1 MADVACAS
9 VAYVDPRAQRWF
21 SQRSSHVRDWPVDRL
36 LAAKGDARV
45 SVVLPALNEQTTVG
59 RIVQL
64 IRRARVAR
72 RGLVDELVVVDSG
85 STDDTIA
92 VARDAGA
99 DVVRREDVLGDLPPR
114 PGKGEVLWRSL
125 AATTGDVIAFVD
137 SDLSDFTSSFVTGL
151 LGPLL
156 TDPTVHFVKA
166 TYDRPLNR
174 PDDVQPA
181 GGGRVTELVARPL
194 LALHWPE
201 LTGFVQPLGGEYAAR
216 RALLERLPFACG
228 YGVEFGLLVDTYR
241 TLGLDAMAQVDLS
254 RRKHRNSD
262 LHKLGRMAI
271 EILQVAEGRLG
282 RPVRTPAELTQFVR
296 AGSGYDVVDTD
307 MTELERPPIKDV
319 EGYPLRR
326 RWRRGRSSAPTGDLA
341 GSPPPSAG
349 PSPRHARPGGRPR
362 GRPSPRRA

>member
-9 VAYVDPRAQRWF
+9 VAYVDPQAQRWF
-21 SQRSSHVRDWPVDRL
+21 SQRTSRARDWPVDRL

-45 SVVLPALNEQTTVG
+45 SVVLPALNEAATVG
-59 RIVQL
+59 RIVQV
-64 IRRARVAR
+64 IRRELVDR

-92 VARDAGA
+92 VARAAGA
-99 DVVRREDVLGDLPPR
+99 DVVRREGVLGDLPPR

-125 AATTGDVIAFVD
+125 AATSGDVIVFVD

-156 TDPTVHFVKA
+156 TDRSVQFVKA
-166 TYDRPLNR
+166 TYDRPLHR

-201 LTGFVQPLGGEYAAR
+201 LAGFGQPLGGEYAGR
-216 RALLERLPFACG
+216 RPLLESLPFPCG
-228 YGVEFGLLVDTYR
+228 YGVEFGLLVDIYR
-241 TLGLDAMAQVDLS
+241 SVGLDAMAQVDLT

-262 LHKLGRMAI
+262 LHKLGQMAA
-271 EILQVAEGRLG
+271 EILQVAERRLG
-282 RPVRTPAELTQFVR
+282 QRGEEPVLLTQFSR
-296 AGSGYDVVDTD
+296 DGTGYRVIDTD
-307 MTELERPPIKDV
+307 MTEYERPPIITMD
-319 EGYPLRR
+319 GYRR
-326 RWRRGRSSAPTGDLA
+326 P
-341 GSPPPSAG
+341 
-349 PSPRHARPGGRPR
+349 
-362 GRPSPRRA
+362 